1 VGLWRAPFELVVTT
15 SCYFVGFAFEG
26 LMQAKMGKILESL
39 HSKITWSPTYIN
51 IFNITIQSN
60 WAKHHSNHHV
70 FPI

>member
-51 IFNITIQSN
+51 ISNIT
-60 WAKHHSNHHV
+60 K
-70 FPI
+70 